1 MVELISECNTP
12 ECQLVVLQ
20 EIWHMLPK
28 QSDGIDFNVLLPTI
42 LRIIGVILH
51 RYLNVKKD
59 KASSDKDKLE
69 N

>member
-1 MVELISECNTP
+1 
-12 ECQLVVLQ
+12 
-20 EIWHMLPK
+20 
-28 QSDGIDFNVLLPTI
+28 VLLPTI